1 MQRRPGPPGG
11 RGPQRG
17 GGGGRMDIAS
27 IEYAAQIADEK
38 AQNAGGA
45 ARRLLNYLAPERR
58 RLGVILLMVVLSAAS
73 QALGPAVIGIAT
85 DRFIK
90 IGGDAV
96 GLLTAMAALAAVYA
110 LGFFA
115 ARSQIALMGE
125 VGQRLLSVIRVDIFT
140 KVQKLPLR
148 FFDRNPAGDL
158 MSRLLNDTEVIQTF
172 VGQALVQVLGSLFS
186 LIGIVIAMLLQSPL
200 LALVSFTVIPIML
213 IMTRLFSLWARNAYR
228 RTRETIGDVSAN
240 LQEEIAGIKVAQ
252 AFNRTQAGQ
261 QEFARRNALN
271 RKATMSATAI
281 TSAFQPLVDVLGTLA
296 TAIVAGF
303 GGWLALRGDV
313 SVGVLVAFVAYV
325 QNLFRPLQLI
335 STAWTQAQ
343 ASLAAS
349 ERIFEL
355 IDTPVDLSDAPD
367 ARALPPVQGAVHF
380 QNVSFAYDPAKP
392 VLNDVTFDARP
403 GQTVAIVGPTG
414 AGKTTIISLLARFY
428 DVSAG
433 AITIDGHDL
442 RAVTQASLR
451 GQMGIVPQ
459 DSFLFAGTIA
469 DNIRY
474 GRLDASDAEIEA
486 AAQAANAHEFI
497 ARLKGGYQAHVG
509 ERGSGLSQGQ
519 RQLIGIARAILAAPR
534 ILILDEA
541 TSSVDTRTEALIQSA
556 LRTLLKDRTAFVIAH
571 RLSTIREADVIMVLD
586 GGRLIERGTHDELI
600 AQNGVYAELYQ
611 RQFRYTGDKETGN
624 RG

>member
-1 MQRRPGPPGG
+1 MQKRGGPPAG
-11 RGPQRG
+11 RSPQRGG

-27 IEYAAQIADEK
+27 LEYAAQIADEK

-45 ARRLLNYLAPERR
+45 ARRLMDYLSPERK
-58 RLGVILLMVVLSAAS
+58 RLGLILLMVLMSAAS
-73 QALGPAVIGIAT
+73 QALGPALIGVAT
-85 DRFIK
+85 DRFIQP
-90 IGGDAV
+90 GGDAS
-96 GLLTAMAALAAVYA
+96 GLLAMMGALAAVYA

-125 VGQRLLSVIRVDIFT
+125 VGQRLLATIRVDIFT
-140 KVQKLPLR
+140 KVQQLPLR

-186 LIGIVIAMLLQSPL
+186 LVGIVIAMLIQSPL
-200 LALVSFTVIPIML
+200 LAAMSFTVIPIML
-213 IMTRLFSLWARNAYR
+213 IMTRVFSLWARNAYR

-303 GGWLALRGDV
+303 GGWLALRGEV

-355 IDTPVDLSDAPD
+355 IDTPVDLRDAPD
-367 ARALPPVQGAVHF
+367 ARALPPVKGAVTF
-380 QNVSFAYDPAKP
+380 ENVSFAYDPAKP
-392 VLNDVTFDARP
+392 VLKDVTFDAAP

-428 DVSAG
+428 DVGAG
-433 AITIDGHDL
+433 TVTVDGHDL
-442 RAVTQASLR
+442 RSVTQASLR

-459 DSFLFAGTIA
+459 DSFLFAGTIT

-474 GRLDASDAEIEA
+474 GRLDATDAEVEA

-497 ARLKGGYQAHVG
+497 TRLKDGYQSKVG

-541 TSSVDTRTEALIQSA
+541 TSSVDTRTEVLIQSA
-556 LRTLLKDRTAFVIAH
+556 LRTLLKGRTSFVIAH
-571 RLSTIREADVIMVLD
+571 RLSTIREADIILVLD
-586 GGRLIERGTHDELI
+586 GGRLVERGTHEELI
-600 AQNGVYAELYQ
+600 ARDGTYAELYR
-611 RQFRYTGDKETGN
+611 RQFVQQ
-624 RG
+624 

>member
-1 MQRRPGPPGG
+1 MQKRGGPPAG
-11 RGPQRG
+11 RSPQRGG

-27 IEYAAQIADEK
+27 LEYAAQIADEK

-45 ARRLLNYLAPERR
+45 ARRLMDYLSPERK
-58 RLGVILLMVVLSAAS
+58 RLGLILLMVLMSAAS
-73 QALGPAVIGIAT
+73 QALGPALIGVAT
-85 DRFIK
+85 DRFIRP
-90 IGGDAV
+90 GGDAS
-96 GLLTAMAALAAVYA
+96 GLLAMMGALAAVYA

-125 VGQRLLSVIRVDIFT
+125 VGQRLLATIRVDIFT
-140 KVQKLPLR
+140 KVQQLPLR

-186 LIGIVIAMLLQSPL
+186 LVGIVIAMLIQSPL
-200 LALVSFTVIPIML
+200 LAAMSFTVIPIML
-213 IMTRLFSLWARNAYR
+213 IMTRVFSLWARNAYR

-303 GGWLALRGDV
+303 GGWLALRGEV

-355 IDTPVDLSDAPD
+355 IDTPVDLRDAPD
-367 ARALPPVQGAVHF
+367 ARALPPVKGAVTF
-380 QNVSFAYDPAKP
+380 ENVSFAYDPAKP
-392 VLNDVTFDARP
+392 VLKDVTFDAAP

-428 DVSAG
+428 DVGAG
-433 AITIDGHDL
+433 TVTVDGHDL
-442 RAVTQASLR
+442 RSVTQASLR

-474 GRLDASDAEIEA
+474 GRLDATDAEVEA

-497 ARLKGGYQAHVG
+497 TRLKDGYQSKVG

-541 TSSVDTRTEALIQSA
+541 TSSVDTRTEVLIQSA
-556 LRTLLKDRTAFVIAH
+556 LRTLLKGRTSFVIAH
-571 RLSTIREADVIMVLD
+571 RLSTIREADIILVLD
-586 GGRLIERGTHDELI
+586 GGRLVERGTHDELI
-600 AQNGVYAELYQ
+600 ARDGTYAELYR
-611 RQFRYTGDKETGN
+611 RQFVQQ
-624 RG
+624 

>member
-1 MQRRPGPPGG
+1 MQRRGGPSG

-17 GGGGRMDIAS
+17 GGGGGRMDIAS
-27 IEYAAQIADEK
+27 LEYAAQLADEK
-38 AQNAGGA
+38 AANAGGA
-45 ARRLLNYLAPERR
+45 ARRLLAYLIPFRSK
-58 RLGVILLMVVLSAAS
+58 LGLILVMVLTSAAS
-73 QALGPAVIGIAT
+73 QAVGPALIGMAT

-90 IGGDAV
+90 PNGDVTGLALTMGG
-96 GLLTAMAALAAVYA
+96 LALVYA
-110 LGFFA
+110 VGFFA

-125 VGQRLLSVIRVDIFT
+125 VGQRLLSSIRVDIFQ
-140 KVQKLPLR
+140 KVQRLPLG
-148 FFDRNPAGDL
+148 FFDKNPAGDL

-172 VGQALVQVLGSLFS
+172 VGQALVQVLGSVFS
-186 LIGIVIAMLLQSPL
+186 LVGIIVAMLIQSPL
-200 LALVSFTVIPIML
+200 LALVSFSVIPIML
-213 IMTRLFSLWARNAYR
+213 IMTRIFSLWARDAYR

-296 TAIVAGF
+296 TAIVAGY
-303 GGWLALRGDV
+303 GGYLALQGRV

-325 QNLFRPLQLI
+325 QNLFRPLQLL

-355 IDTPVDLSDAPD
+355 IDTPIDLQDAPN
-367 ARALPPVQGAVHF
+367 AQPLPAVNGSVSF
-380 QNVSFAYDPAKP
+380 ENVSFAYDPAKP
-392 VLNDVTFDARP
+392 VLNNVSFTAEP

-414 AGKTTIISLLARFY
+414 AGKTTVISLLARFY
-428 DVSAG
+428 DVTAG
-433 AITIDGHDL
+433 TVRVDGHDL
-442 RAVTQASLR
+442 RTVTQASLR
-451 GQMGIVPQ
+451 SQMGIVPQ

-474 GRLDASDAEIEA
+474 GRLDATDAEVEA
-486 AAQAANAHEFI
+486 AATAANAHEFI
-497 ARLKGGYQAHVG
+497 ARTKDGYQSKIG

-541 TSSVDTRTEALIQSA
+541 TSSVDTRTEVLIQSA
-556 LRTLLKDRTAFVIAH
+556 LNTLLKGRTSFVIAH
-571 RLSTIREADVIMVLD
+571 RLSTIRQADVILVLD
-586 GGRLIERGTHDELI
+586 AGQLIERGTHDELV
-600 AQNGVYAELYQ
+600 ALNGLYAELYR
-611 RQFRYTGDKETGN
+611 RQFRYAQN
-624 RG
+624 

>member
-1 MQRRPGPPGG
+1 MQRRGGPTAG
-11 RGPQRG
+11 RGQQRGG

-27 IEYAAQIADEK
+27 LEYAAQIADEK
-38 AQNAGGA
+38 AQDIGSA
-45 ARRLLNYLAPERR
+45 ARRLIAYLTPERQ
-58 RLGVILLMVVLSAAS
+58 RLGLILVMVLLSATS
-73 QALGPAVIGIAT
+73 QALGPALIGIAT

-90 IGGDAV
+90 VGGDAS
-96 GLLTAMAALAAVYA
+96 GLLTAMGALVAVYA
-110 LGFFA
+110 LGFVA
-115 ARSQIALMGE
+115 ARYQIALMGE
-125 VGQRLLSVIRVDIFT
+125 VGQRLLATIRVDIFA
-140 KVQKLPLR
+140 KVQQLPLR

-172 VGQALVQVLGSLFS
+172 VGQALVQVLGSVFS
-186 LIGIVIAMLLQSPL
+186 LLGIVIAMLIQSPL
-200 LALVSFTVIPIML
+200 LAVVSFSVIPIML
-213 IMTRLFSLWARNAYR
+213 IMTRIFSLWARNAYR

-261 QEFARRNALN
+261 VEFARRNALN
-271 RKATMSATAI
+271 RQATMSATAI

-303 GGWLALRGDV
+303 GGWLALRGEV

-325 QNLFRPLQLI
+325 QNLFRPLQLL

-355 IDTPVDLSDAPD
+355 IDTPVDLRDAPD
-367 ARALPPVQGAVHF
+367 AQVLPPVRGAVAFEH
-380 QNVSFAYDPAKP
+380 VSFAYDPAKP
-392 VLNDVTFDARP
+392 VLNNVSFTTAP

-433 AITIDGHDL
+433 AVTVDGHDL
-442 RAVTQASLR
+442 RSVTQASLR
-451 GQMGIVPQ
+451 SQMGIVPQ

-474 GRLDASDAEIEA
+474 GRLEASDAEVEA
-486 AAQAANAHEFI
+486 AAKAANADEFI
-497 ARLKGGYQAHVG
+497 ARLKDGYQSKVG

-556 LRTLLKDRTAFVIAH
+556 LNTLLKGRTSFVIAH
-571 RLSTIREADVIMVLD
+571 RLSTIRQADVILVLD
-586 GGRLIERGTHDELI
+586 AGRLTERGTHEELI
-600 AQNGVYAELYQ
+600 ALEGTYAELYR
-611 RQFRYTGDKETGN
+611 RQFRTVADSTQKS
-624 RG
+624 

>member
-1 MQRRPGPPGG
+1 MQRRGGPPAG

-17 GGGGRMDIAS
+17 GGGGGGRMDIAS
-27 IEYAAQIADEK
+27 LEYAAQIADEK
-38 AQNAGGA
+38 ARDASNA
-45 ARRLLNYLAPERR
+45 ARRLVAYLTPERR
-58 RLGVILLMVVLSAAS
+58 RLGLILVMVLLSAAS
-73 QALGPAVIGIAT
+73 QALGPALIGIAT

-90 IGGDAV
+90 VGGDTA
-96 GLLTAMAALAAVYA
+96 GLLTAMGALAAVYA
-110 LGFFA
+110 LGFVA
-115 ARSQIALMGE
+115 ARYQIALMGE
-125 VGQRLLSVIRVDIFT
+125 VGQRLLATIRVDIFT
-140 KVQKLPLR
+140 KVQQLPLR

-172 VGQALVQVLGSLFS
+172 VGQALVQVLGSVFS
-186 LIGIVIAMLLQSPL
+186 LLGIVIAMLIQSPL
-200 LALVSFTVIPIML
+200 LAVVSFSVIPIML
-213 IMTRLFSLWARNAYR
+213 IMTRVFSLWARNAYR

-261 QEFARRNALN
+261 VEFARRNALN
-271 RKATMSATAI
+271 RQATMSATAI

-303 GGWLALRGDV
+303 GGWLALRGEV

-325 QNLFRPLQLI
+325 QNLFRPLQLL

-355 IDTPVDLSDAPD
+355 IDTPVDLQDAPD
-367 ARALPPVQGAVHF
+367 ARALPPVRGAVAF
-380 QNVSFAYDPAKP
+380 ERVSFAYDPAKP
-392 VLNDVTFDARP
+392 VLNDVSFTAAP

-433 AITIDGHDL
+433 AVTVDGHDL
-442 RAVTQASLR
+442 RSVTQASLR
-451 GQMGIVPQ
+451 SQMGIVPQ

-474 GRLDASDAEIEA
+474 GRLEASDAEVEA
-486 AAQAANAHEFI
+486 AARAANADEFI
-497 ARLKGGYQAHVG
+497 TRLKDGYQSKVG

-556 LRTLLKDRTAFVIAH
+556 LNTLLKGRTSFVIAH
-571 RLSTIREADVIMVLD
+571 RLSTIRQADVILVLD
-586 GGRLIERGTHDELI
+586 AGRLIERGTHEELI
-600 AQNGVYAELYQ
+600 ALEGTYAELYR
-611 RQFRYTGDKETGN
+611 RQFRTVADSTPKP
-624 RG
+624 

>member
-1 MQRRPGPPGG
+1 MQRRGGPTAG
-11 RGPQRG
+11 RGQQRGG

-27 IEYAAQIADEK
+27 LEYAAQIADEK
-38 AQNAGGA
+38 AQDIGSAG
-45 ARRLLNYLAPERR
+45 RRLIAYLTPERQ
-58 RLGVILLMVVLSAAS
+58 RLGLILVMVLLSATS
-73 QALGPAVIGIAT
+73 QALGPALIGIAT

-90 IGGDAV
+90 VGGDAS
-96 GLLTAMAALAAVYA
+96 GLLTAMGALVAVYA
-110 LGFFA
+110 LGFVA
-115 ARSQIALMGE
+115 ARYQIALMGE
-125 VGQRLLSVIRVDIFT
+125 VGQRLLATIRVDIFT
-140 KVQKLPLR
+140 KVQQLPLR

-172 VGQALVQVLGSLFS
+172 VGQALVQVLGSVFS
-186 LIGIVIAMLLQSPL
+186 LLGIVIAMLIQSPL
-200 LALVSFTVIPIML
+200 LAVVSFSVIPIML
-213 IMTRLFSLWARNAYR
+213 IMTRIFSLWARNAYR

-261 QEFARRNALN
+261 VEFARRNALN
-271 RKATMSATAI
+271 RQATMSATAI

-303 GGWLALRGDV
+303 GGWLALRGEV

-325 QNLFRPLQLI
+325 QNLFRPLQLL

-355 IDTPVDLSDAPD
+355 IDTPVDLRDAPD
-367 ARALPPVQGAVHF
+367 AQVLPPVRGAVAFEH
-380 QNVSFAYDPAKP
+380 VSFAYDPAKP
-392 VLNDVTFDARP
+392 VLNDVSFTTAP

-433 AITIDGHDL
+433 AVTVEGHDL
-442 RAVTQASLR
+442 RSVTQASLR
-451 GQMGIVPQ
+451 SQMGIVPQ

-474 GRLDASDAEIEA
+474 GRLEASDAEVEA
-486 AAQAANAHEFI
+486 AAKAANADEFI
-497 ARLKGGYQAHVG
+497 ARLKDGYQSKVG

-556 LRTLLKDRTAFVIAH
+556 LNTLLKGRTSFVIAH
-571 RLSTIREADVIMVLD
+571 RLSTIRQADVILVLD
-586 GGRLIERGTHDELI
+586 AGRLTERGTHEELI
-600 AQNGVYAELYQ
+600 ALEGTYAELYR
-611 RQFRYTGDKETGN
+611 RQFRTVADSTQKS
-624 RG
+624 

>member
-1 MQRRPGPPGG
+1 MQKRGGPPAG
-11 RGPQRG
+11 RSPQRGG

-27 IEYAAQIADEK
+27 LEYAAQIADEK

-45 ARRLLNYLAPERR
+45 ARRLMDYLSPERK
-58 RLGVILLMVVLSAAS
+58 RLGLILLMVLMSAAS
-73 QALGPAVIGIAT
+73 QALGPALIGVAT
-85 DRFIK
+85 DRFIQP
-90 IGGDAV
+90 GGDAS
-96 GLLTAMAALAAVYA
+96 GLLAMMGALAAVYA

-125 VGQRLLSVIRVDIFT
+125 VGQRLLATIRVDIFT
-140 KVQKLPLR
+140 KVQQLPLR

-186 LIGIVIAMLLQSPL
+186 LVGIVIAMLIQSPL
-200 LALVSFTVIPIML
+200 LAAMSFTVIPIML
-213 IMTRLFSLWARNAYR
+213 IMTRVFSLWARNAYR

-303 GGWLALRGDV
+303 GGWLALRGEV

-355 IDTPVDLSDAPD
+355 IDTPVDLRDAPD
-367 ARALPPVQGAVHF
+367 ARALPPVKGAVTF
-380 QNVSFAYDPAKP
+380 ENVSFAYDPAKP
-392 VLNDVTFDARP
+392 VLKDVTFDAAP

-428 DVSAG
+428 DVGAG
-433 AITIDGHDL
+433 TVTVDGHDL
-442 RAVTQASLR
+442 RSVTQASLR

-459 DSFLFAGTIA
+459 DSFLFAGTIT

-474 GRLDASDAEIEA
+474 GRLDATDAEVEA

-497 ARLKGGYQAHVG
+497 TRLKDGYQSKVG

-541 TSSVDTRTEALIQSA
+541 TSSVDTRTEVLIQSA
-556 LRTLLKDRTAFVIAH
+556 LRTLLKGRTSFVIAH
-571 RLSTIREADVIMVLD
+571 RLSTIREADIILVLD
-586 GGRLIERGTHDELI
+586 GGRLVERGTHDELI
-600 AQNGVYAELYQ
+600 ARDGTYAELYR
-611 RQFRYTGDKETGN
+611 RQFVQQ
-624 RG
+624 